1 MRGWLGILLT
11 ALLVGTGVFAWTR
24 FEGAAPE
31 IRAPESILVG
41 AGSFPVVI
49 ELADSGAGLR
59 EVSVVLAHA
68 LGEKTLHSEQFPGST
83 LGGAARG
90 EAPAHIEVVIDGAK
104 LPRQVEQAF
113 LRIFV
118 RDWSWRDGLR
128 GNQTQLDVSVSVDR
142 KPPRIAAATGLTYVR
157 RGGTGVVVYSLS
169 EPTRRDGVQVGET
182 FFRGFPLGERRVVF
196 YAIPTDAPAD
206 PTIRLLAEDAAGN
219 VGKARW
225 PVVLNERALPQ
236 ANVTLPR
243 RFLDEKVVELAR
255 AEGIEAP
262 NVQQAFH
269 RINTQVRQR
278 NEQQIREIVA
288 DSAPERLWQG
298 AFEQLRNSKV
308 TSRFAEQRT
317 YFIDGK
323 KISEATHFGYD
334 LASTAAAPI
343 TAAAAGRVAFA
354 GELGIYGDCVIL
366 DHGLGVASLYGH
378 LSRLDVAP
386 GNRVERG
393 QPLGLSGATG
403 LAGGDHLHFAI
414 LVGGTY
420 VDPLEWWDPKWVRDN
435 IDARLAAASPDYS

>member
-1 MRGWLGILLT
+1 
-11 ALLVGTGVFAWTR
+11 
-24 FEGAAPE
+24 
-31 IRAPESILVG
+31 
-41 AGSFPVVI
+41 
-49 ELADSGAGLR
+49 
-59 EVSVVLAHA
+59 VLAHA
-68 LGEKTLHSEQFPGST
+68 GGDEVLHSEQFPGST

-113 LRIFV
+113 LRISV
-118 RDWSWRDGLR
+118 RDWSWRNGLR
-128 GNQTQLDVSVSVDR
+128 GNQTQLDVSVTVDR

-157 RGGTGVVVYSLS
+157 RGGAGVVVYSLS
-169 EPTRRDGVQVGET
+169 EHTRRDGVQVGET

-196 YAIPTDAPAD
+196 YAVPTDAPAD
-206 PTIRLLAEDAAGN
+206 PAVRLLAEDAAGN
-219 VGKARW
+219 VAKARW

-243 RFLDEKVVELAR
+243 RFLDEKVAELAR

-262 NVQQAFH
+262 NVQQAFR
-269 RINTQVRQR
+269 RINTDIRQR
-278 NEQQIREIVA
+278 DEQQIRAIVA

-317 YFIDGK
+317 YFIDGQ

-378 LSRLDVAP
+378 DHGLGVASLYGHLSRLDVAP
-386 GNRVERG
+386 GNRVEKG

-403 LAGGDHLHFAI
+403 LAGGDHLHFAV

-420 VDPLEWWDPKWVRDN
+420 VDPLEWWDPKWVQDN
-435 IDARLAAASPDYS
+435 VDARLGASSP

>member
-1 MRGWLGILLT
+1 
-11 ALLVGTGVFAWTR
+11 
-24 FEGAAPE
+24 
-31 IRAPESILVG
+31 
-41 AGSFPVVI
+41 
-49 ELADSGAGLR
+49 
-59 EVSVVLAHA
+59 
-68 LGEKTLHSEQFPGST
+68 
-83 LGGAARG
+83 
-90 EAPAHIEVVIDGAK
+90 
-104 LPRQVEQAF
+104 
-113 LRIFV
+113 
-118 RDWSWRDGLR
+118 
-128 GNQTQLDVSVSVDR
+128 
-142 KPPRIAAATGLTYVR
+142 
-157 RGGTGVVVYSLS
+157 
-169 EPTRRDGVQVGET
+169 
-182 FFRGFPLGERRVVF
+182 
-196 YAIPTDAPAD
+196 
-206 PTIRLLAEDAAGN
+206 
-219 VGKARW
+219 
-225 PVVLNERALPQ
+225 LPQ

-243 RFLDEKVVELAR
+243 RFLDEKVVGLAR
-255 AEGIEAP
+255 AERIEAP
-262 NVQQAFH
+262 DVQQAFH

-435 IDARLAAASPDYS
+435 VDARLAAASP

>member
-1 MRGWLGILLT
+1 MSTRGWLGILLV
-11 ALLVGTGVFAWTR
+11 ALVVGAGAFAWTR
-24 FEGAAPE
+24 FEGAPPE
-31 IRAPESILVG
+31 IRAPEAILVG
-41 AGSFPVVI
+41 GSSQPVGI
-49 ELADSGAGLR
+49 ELADRGAGLR
-59 EVSVVLAHA
+59 SVSVVLAHA
-68 LGEKTLHSEQFPGST
+68 LGEETLHGEQFPGST

-128 GNQTQLDVSVSVDR
+128 GNETQLDVSVSIDR

-157 RGGTGVVVYSLS
+157 RGGAGVVVYSLS
-169 EPTRRDGVQVGET
+169 EPVKRDGVQVGKT
-182 FFRGFPLGERRVVF
+182 FFRGFPLGDRRVVF
-196 YAIPTDAPAD
+196 YAFPTDAPAD
-206 PTIRLLAEDAAGN
+206 PAIRLVAEDAAGN
-219 VGKARW
+219 VAKARW
-225 PVVLNERALPQ
+225 PVVLNERVLPQ

-243 RFLDEKVVELAR
+243 RFLDEKVAELAR

-262 NVQQAFH
+262 DVQQAF
-269 RINTQVRQR
+269 RRVNTEVRQR
-278 NEQQIREIVA
+278 NEQQIREFVA
-288 DSAPERLWQG
+288 NSAPERLWEG
-298 AFEQLRNSKV
+298 AFEQLHNSQV
-308 TSRFAEQRT
+308 TSRFAERRT

-354 GELGIYGDCVIL
+354 GELGIYGDCVVL

-378 LSRLDVAP
+378 LSRLDVAA
-386 GNRVERG
+386 GDRVEQG

-403 LAGGDHLHFAI
+403 LAGGDHLHFAM

-420 VDPLEWWDPKWVRDN
+420 VDPLEWWDPKWVEDN
-435 IDARLAAASPDYS
+435 VDARLAPSSP